1 MGFVC
6 SSSYW
11 ASLSSLIRGCLPCFT
26 ASSFVMFGC
35 YLLEAC
41 SFLKGNGG
49 GVDLGEEKCAGEKA
63 GRHGRRGNCGQDVL
77 YEIRIFSIK
86 K

>member
-1 MGFVC
+1 
-6 SSSYW
+6 
-11 ASLSSLIRGCLPCFT
+11 
-26 ASSFVMFGC
+26 MFGC

-77 YEIRIFSIK
+77 YERRIFSIK